1 MKQTGIPLR
10 SVKNYAAN
18 GDVIIWKNVHDIK
31 FNKNIIK
38 QTSFSN
44 NKIKISVALGKRP
57 ERCMSNSFTNNKVK
71 FFISISFSYAH
82 M

>member
-38 QTSFSN
+38 QN
-44 NKIKISVALGKRP
+44 VQNKPVLVTIR
-57 ERCMSNSFTNNKVK
+57 
-71 FFISISFSYAH
+71 
-82 M
+82 